1 MDNRPAIDRE
11 LIIPMLI
18 GGLSI
23 IGIAVVLLIGR
34 ALNAPA
40 QVAMTP
46 SATPFRYL
54 YLGTEPAIST
64 PLTEGS
70 EIAPP
75 IDGTSIIAPPSNGSP
90 VNITPFDITSIVTAP
105 TSFSASTPLILP
117 SLNATT
123 TSAVIILRTNTP
135 SPTLSTPVV
144 ANNYD
149 DTDARLSYST
159 GWLSQ
164 TGVSGAYQNT
174 LHISDTVGNSVTFTF
189 TGNEIQLFYQAGASL
204 GTVTITFD
212 TETLAIPV
220 SQAQSTGVW
229 VYMLETTG
237 VHTVTIR
244 HTSGGSVNIDKL
256 VIPAPTVTPTRTP
269 TPTP

>member
-46 SATPFRYL
+46 SATPFQYL

-64 PLTEGS
+64 PFVEGS

-75 IDGTSIIAPPSNGSP
+75 GEGTSIIAPPFNTSP
-90 VNITPFDITSIVTAP
+90 VDITPFVITPIFTLA

-117 SLNATT
+117 SLNATS
-123 TSAVIILRTNTP
+123 TSPGIVLRTNTP
-135 SPTLSTPVV
+135 SPTLSTPAA

-149 DTDARLSYST
+149 DTDARLSYSA

-164 TGVSGAYQNT
+164 TGVSGAYQST

-220 SQAQSTGVW
+220 SEAQERGMGIYV
-229 VYMLETTG
+229 ETTG
-237 VHTVTIR
+237 SIYTIR
-244 HTSGGSVNIDKL
+244 HTSGS
-256 VIPAPTVTPTRTP
+256 R
-269 TPTP
+269 